1 MRLPLT
7 LLLASIV
14 TAGASSP
21 ASADGYGP
29 DEFGYT
35 AVDNYCTTPTDQ
47 QFNLPAGL
55 DVYEDISN
63 VPGAS
68 PILGD
73 PCAMCRLPSGT
84 CENLNETDCQAQG
97 GTMGPETSDDE
108 VSSSVFLGFFMPVY
122 GQPHNTVRVSSNGF
136 ISFSSFTGADLSN
149 DCPLPQPVTGGGSR
163 ICALH
168 DDLVSIVHSLQE
180 SAVPH
185 PDGTDHPALII
196 QWDADH
202 FPAFTYE
209 PFTVQAFLYDTGD
222 VMLLYRP
229 GNDEAGFG
237 STTGIQNDDGTIGLT
252 VHCNTAGT
260 IHGEGFSCVDGPAE
274 PYAIFIKPYVDC
286 NNNYVD
292 DAIDISSGSSQDL
305 NANGIPDECDDC
317 DEDGVAD
324 VLEIVNDPTLD
335 CNGNLLLDS
344 CEIADGVL
352 ADCDGNGRPDVC
364 QIDVNSPAKGG
375 PFFCVAN
382 CDPDCNDNGIPDA
395 CDPDC
400 DANGIPDD
408 CDTEPENDPET
419 APNTDDCADALLV
432 DPEYTYVGNT
442 FGATNDGEPQCTV
455 YFGMNDVWYRYRP
468 AWNGSVF
475 VHVEAVVDLGD
486 EPKPIV
492 ISLHDGCPG
501 SAGNQLDCSATMPN
515 FFIAPVTKGEEY
527 WLRIA
532 GRNFDPAAYRINLLG
547 PATATNLND
556 FNRNRIPDICECLA
570 DVNDDGVVDAED
582 FAIVMAAY
590 GPCAGCPE
598 DVDGS
603 GVVDD
608 HDAQEVLMNLGPC
621 PFP

>member
-1 MRLPLT
+1 M
-7 LLLASIV
+7 LLLAFIV
-14 TAGASSP
+14 TAGTSSP
-21 ASADGYGP
+21 ACADEFGP

-35 AVDNYCTTPTDQ
+35 AVDNVCNAPADPQLT
-47 QFNLPAGL
+47 LPAGYL
-55 DVYEDISN
+55 GTYEDIATM
-63 VPGAS
+63 GS
-68 PILGD
+68 PLLGD
-73 PCAMCRLPSGT
+73 DCDMCRLGSE
-84 CENLNETDCQAQG
+84 CLDLDETSCQAQG
-97 GTMGPETSDDE
+97 GTYGQQLSDDDI
-108 VSSSVFLGFFMPVY
+108 SASIDIGFFFPMY
-122 GQPHNTVRVSSNGF
+122 GQPHDSLVVSSNGF
-136 ISFSSFTGADLSN
+136 ISFSEFTGSDLSN

-163 ICALH
+163 VYALH
-168 DDLVSIVHSLQE
+168 DDLVSIVYTLE
-180 SAVPH
+180 APDVPH
-185 PDGTDHPALII
+185 PDGTSHAALIV
-196 QWDADH
+196 QWESDH
-202 FPAFTYE
+202 FPAFDYE
-209 PFTVQAFLYDTGD
+209 PFRFQAVLYDTGEI
-222 VMLLYRP
+222 MLVFHP
-229 GNDEAGFG
+229 GNDEQGFG
-237 STTGIQNDDGTIGLT
+237 STTGIQNADATIGLT
-252 VHCNTAGT
+252 VHCNATGT
-260 IHGEGFSCVDGPAE
+260 IPGAASPCTDQGPD
-274 PYAIFIKPYVDC
+274 PYAIVIKPYVDC
-286 NNNYVD
+286 NNNYID
-292 DAIDISSGSSQDL
+292 DAIDIAPGGTSQDL

-317 DEDGVAD
+317 DEDGIPD

-364 QIDVNSPAKGG
+364 QIDVNSPAPGG
-375 PFFCVAN
+375 PFYCVAN

-419 APNTDDCADALLV
+419 APNTDDCADALLI
-432 DPEYTYVGNT
+432 DPQYTYMGNT

-468 AWNGSVF
+468 AWNGSVY
-475 VHVEAVVDLGD
+475 VHVAAVVDLGA

-501 SAGNQLDCSATMPN
+501 TAGNQLDCSATMPN

-532 GRNFDPAAYRINLLG
+532 GRNFNPAAYRINLLG
-547 PATATNLND
+547 PATVTNLND

-570 DVNDDGVVDAED
+570 DVNGDGVVDSMD
-582 FAIVMAAY
+582 FALVMAAY

-608 HDAQEVLMNLGPC
+608 HDAQEVLSNLGPC